1 MILAAPQPDT
11 GRWQAI
17 AFSVLVHAFLLAFL
31 FLGVQWK
38 RNVPNVVVA
47 ELWSSRPSAAV
58 IPATAPAPEI
68 KSEPRP
74 EPKIEPKP
82 ESKPEPKSEPVP
94 ATVTKPEIA
103 LEKEKKPPKPVKRE
117 PVPPTPK
124 PAVVDT
130 PPTRISPRSWDAQLR
145 SEVAALGVDREKA
158 QLAASAANQRALAS
172 WMDRVGGKIRGNT
185 VRPANLQGNPVA
197 VFSVSLLPSGEVL
210 SVKLK
215 RSSGV
220 RAWDEASERAILKS
234 SPLPKPDD
242 GAVFNRDLELLLCP
256 DEQGCR

>member
-1 MILAAPQPDT
+1 MILAAPQPEA

-17 AFSVLVHAFLLAFL
+17 AFSVLVHGFLLAFL
-31 FLGVQWK
+31 FFGVQWK
-38 RNVPNVVVA
+38 RNVPDVVVA
-47 ELWSSRPSAAV
+47 ELWSSRPSPAV
-58 IPATAPAPEI
+58 IPAAAPAPEI
-68 KSEPRP
+68 KPESRP

-82 ESKPEPKSEPVP
+82 EPKSEPAPVP
-94 ATVTKPEIA
+94 VEKPQIA
-103 LEKEKKPPKPVKRE
+103 VAKEKKPPKPIKQEQLLPR
-117 PVPPTPK
+117 PK
-124 PAVVDT
+124 PEKSEPA
-130 PPTRISPRSWDAQLR
+130 TRPSPKSWDVQLR
-145 SEVAALGVDREKA
+145 SEVASLGVDREKA

-234 SPLPKPDD
+234 SPLPKSDD